1 MDKYI
6 VLDQDVGKDE
16 LCYQVKEQ
24 EFDYV
29 YDENE
34 NRRVRTVIPKVRLYD
49 NFPKLEE

>member
-29 YDENE
+29 YDENA
-34 NRRVRTVIPKVRLYD
+34 RTE
-49 NFPKLEE
+49 FPVSWNALRDE